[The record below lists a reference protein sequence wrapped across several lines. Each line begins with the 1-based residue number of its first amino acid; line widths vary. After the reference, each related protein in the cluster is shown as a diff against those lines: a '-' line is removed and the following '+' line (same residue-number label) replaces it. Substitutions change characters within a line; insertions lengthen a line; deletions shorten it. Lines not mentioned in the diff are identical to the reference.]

1 MPYRLSL
8 DFSAVGPVE
17 EVAAVELKSRLVGK
31 DFHETSRRR
40 VINRTYA
47 VNLAI
52 RRSVKLP
59 VVVISASDNQ
69 LRMIFSD
76 SFPDGMR
83 LAEIKWSACHGQML
97 ACWNEY
103 LVDRSNGIGIDSQHM
118 IQDGT
123 AFAAMQ
129 VIECMI

>member
-1 MPYRLSL
+1 MW
-8 DFSAVGPVE
+8 
-17 EVAAVELKSRLVGK
+17 
-31 DFHETSRRR
+31 
-40 VINRTYA
+40 
-47 VNLAI
+47 
-52 RRSVKLP
+52 
-59 VVVISASDNQ
+59 
-69 LRMIFSD
+69 
-76 SFPDGMR
+76 